1 MVEWIENVVE
11 LANGTK
17 NKEWTGFA
25 EISLQM
31 NAEIILNMN
40 TVVQNMRNENEWAVK
55 YI

>member
-17 NKEWTGFA
+17 NKEGTGFA

-31 NAEIILNMN
+31 NAEIIRHMN
-40 TVVQNMRNENEWAVK
+40 TAVMNMRNENEWAVK